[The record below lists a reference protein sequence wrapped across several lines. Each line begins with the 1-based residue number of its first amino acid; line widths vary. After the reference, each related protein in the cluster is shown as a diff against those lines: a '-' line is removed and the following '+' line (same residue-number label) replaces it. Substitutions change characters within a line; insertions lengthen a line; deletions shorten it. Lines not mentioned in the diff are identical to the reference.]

1 MMMATAKSNLYL
13 RDREFSDLLNAKQCQ
28 IILAARGV
36 DSKPIDHMV
45 TKVDKC
51 QEPDRVDSV
60 ETMVH
65 TLNAITSAMG
75 GKVKE

>member
-1 MMMATAKSNLYL
+1 MTIATAKSNLYL
-13 RDREFSDLLNAKQCQ
+13 RDREFMDLLNGKQCQ

-45 TKVDKC
+45 TKIDKC

-60 ETMVH
+60 KMMVH